1 MLQCELVEVVG
12 AAVVG
17 GLESYRISIARY
29 SRPRKPTP
37 YTSVTSLNETPC
49 RDDDLV
55 DDVVVSH
62 LHADPVL
69 PQPCPYRRNGP
80 LHDVQLRIGLRQFRK
95 HFFCGNQPVGL
106 LRHVQLVL
114 TGLRCYVRTTGKGDL
129 TKDRL
134 QCIAEHASK
143 PGMADG
149 LMNQHCLGPVSV
161 GYLVGQQV
169 DLAAV
174 VEALHCA

>member
-29 SRPRKPTP
+29 RRPRKPTP
-37 YTSVTSLNETPC
+37 YTSVTFLNETPC
-49 RDDDLV
+49 RDDELV

-95 HFFCGNQPVGL
+95 NLFGGNQPVGL
-106 LRHVQLVL
+106 LRHVKPVL
-114 TGLRCYVRTTGKGDL
+114 PGLRCYVRTTGKGDL
-129 TKDRL
+129 PKDRFQFL
-134 QCIAEHASK
+134 AEHAPK
-143 PGMADG
+143 PCMADD
-149 LMNQHCLGPVSV
+149 
-161 GYLVGQQV
+161 LV
-169 DLAAV
+169 D
-174 VEALHCA
+174 